1 MSYRE
6 WFDHGGRWYKS
17 DASQEV
23 RIYVQ
28 DPAKRKL
35 SEIGYLDESAA
46 RAIQEA
52 QQLIADLTEY
62 RQALAVRYAEPD
74 AAPYHFRLELERRRE
89 GYRDV
94 HVWYYVRIIKVY
106 EDGTETTEME
116 ESYPGPERNKAF
128 ARYAALQKERPG
140 IELWQ
145 STEKGAWER

>member
-17 DASQEV
+17 DDSQEV
-23 RIYVQ
+23 RVYVQ
-28 DPAKRKL
+28 DPATRKQ
-35 SEIGYLDESAA
+35 SDIPYLDESAA
-46 RAIQEA
+46 RAILEA

-62 RQALAVRYAEPD
+62 RQALAARYAELE

-94 HVWYYVRIIKVY
+94 HIWYYVRIIKIY
-106 EDGTETTEME
+106 ADGTEIAETEE
-116 ESYPGPERNKAF
+116 RYPGPERNKAF

-140 IELWQ
+140 IELRQ
-145 STEKGAWER
+145 DTERRPWER